1 MSQGHIRPQGN
12 GSWEIKF
19 DLGRDPMSGRRI
31 TKYVTF
37 RGTKRKAIEEL
48 TRLLGQ
54 RNDGSYVEPTKM
66 TVAQYLNHWLEA
78 DIDRRVAARTASRYR
93 GIVEKNIIP
102 KLGHVPVRKLTAVHI
117 EAFEAEL
124 QRDGW
129 VKARAKQKVKEGE
142 EGKEAPIQE
151 KRGLSAQT
159 ALHVHRVLSQAL
171 SHAVR
176 LGVLFKNPA
185 RQVKPPRPSSREI
198 KILDKNEITTLINA
212 SKKVGLYVPVLV
224 AVTTGMRR
232 GELLAL
238 RWSDLDLKVA
248 SLTVN
253 QSLERIKGK
262 FEFKSPKTKTS
273 RRAITLP
280 RITVEALRRH
290 YRLQLEE
297 RLKLGLGRDP
307 RGLVLARPGG
317 QPMDADTLTKAFR
330 RLVASAGVA
339 PITFHG
345 LRHTHIS
352 HLLMEGVHAKVVS
365 ERVGHAH
372 VNITLGVYAAYIPSM
387 QADAALRVDAWLR

>member
-1 MSQGHIRPQGN
+1 MSQGHIRPQGD

-19 DLGRDPMSGRRI
+19 DLGRDPLTGRRI

-37 RGTKRKAIEEL
+37 RGTKRKAQEEL

-78 DIDRRVAARTASRYR
+78 DIDRRVAARTAARYR
-93 GIVEKNIIP
+93 EIVEKNIIP

-124 QRDGW
+124 QREGW

-142 EGKEAPIQE
+142 EAPIQE

-159 ALHVHRVLSQAL
+159 ALHVHRTLSQAL
-171 SHAVR
+171 GHAVR

-185 RQVKPPRPSSREI
+185 RQVKPPRPPSREI
-198 KILDKNEITTLINA
+198 KILDKNEITTLLNA
-212 SKKVGLYVPVLV
+212 AKAVGLYVPVLV

-238 RWSDLDLKVA
+238 RWSDIDPTAAL
-248 SLTVN
+248 LTVN

-262 FEFKSPKTKTS
+262 FGFKSPKTKTS
-273 RRAITLP
+273 RRTITLP
-280 RITVEALRRH
+280 TITVQALGRHLKEQHEA
-290 YRLQLEE
+290 

-307 RGLVLARPGG
+307 RGLVFARPDG

-330 RLVASAGVA
+330 RLVASAKVT

-352 HLLMEGVHAKVVS
+352 HLLMEGFHAKVVS
-365 ERVGHAH
+365 ERAGHAH

-387 QADAALRVDAWLR
+387 QTDVARRVDAWLR

>member
-1 MSQGHIRPQGN
+1 MPQGHIRPQGD

-19 DLGRDPMSGRRI
+19 DLGRDPLSGRRI

-37 RGTKRKAIEEL
+37 HGTKRKAQEEL

-66 TVAQYLNHWLEA
+66 TMAQYLHHWLDA
-78 DIDRRVAARTASRYR
+78 DIDRRVAARTAARYR

-102 KLGHVPVRKLTAVHI
+102 KLGHVPVRKLSAVHI

-124 QRDGW
+124 QREGW
-129 VKARAKQKVKEGE
+129 VKPRAKQKAKKGE
-142 EGKEAPIQE
+142 EAPIQE
-151 KRGLSAQT
+151 KRGLSSQT

-171 SHAVR
+171 GHAVR

-185 RQVKPPRPSSREI
+185 RQVKPPRPPSREI
-198 KILDKNEITTLINA
+198 KILDKGEITAMIA
-212 SKKVGLYVPVLV
+212 AAKGAGLYFPVLV
-224 AVTTGMRR
+224 AVTTGVRR

-238 RWSDLDLKVA
+238 RWSDIDLKA
-248 SLTVN
+248 GSLTVN
-253 QSLERIKGK
+253 QSLERIKGR

-273 RRAITLP
+273 RRTITLP
-280 RITVEALRRH
+280 AITVEALRER
-290 YRLQLEE
+290 YKAQLEE

-307 RGLVLARPGG
+307 RALVFTRADG
-317 QPMDADTLTKAFR
+317 QPVDADTLSKAFR
-330 RLVASAGVA
+330 RLVASAKVT

-352 HLLMEGVHAKVVS
+352 HLLMEGVHVKIVS
-365 ERVGHAH
+365 ERAGHAN
-372 VNITLGVYAAYIPSM
+372 VNTTLAVYAAYIPNM
-387 QADAALRVDAWLR
+387 QTDAALRVDAWLR

>member
-1 MSQGHIRPQGN
+1 MSLH
-12 GSWEIKF
+12 
-19 DLGRDPMSGRRI
+19 
-31 TKYVTF
+31 V
-37 RGTKRKAIEEL
+37 
-48 TRLLGQ
+48 Q
-54 RNDGSYVEPTKM
+54 R
-66 TVAQYLNHWLEA
+66 A
-78 DIDRRVAARTASRYR
+78 RYR
-93 GIVEKNIIP
+93 GIVEKNIVP

-124 QRDGW
+124 QREGW

-142 EGKEAPIQE
+142 ETPVQE

-159 ALHVHRVLSQAL
+159 ALHVHRALSQAL
-171 SHAVR
+171 GHAVR

-185 RQVKPPRPSSREI
+185 RQVKPPRPPSREI
-198 KILDKNEITTLINA
+198 KILDKNEMTTLINA
-212 SKKVGLYVPVLV
+212 AKRVGLYVPILV

-238 RWSDLDLKVA
+238 RWSDIDLKAA

-253 QSLERIKGK
+253 QSLERIKGR

-280 RITVEALRRH
+280 RITVEGLRSH
-290 YRLQLEE
+290 YNLQLEE

-307 RGLVLARPGG
+307 RGLVFARPGG
-317 QPMDADTLTKAFR
+317 QPWTPTRSAKRFAG
-330 RLVASAGVA
+330 LVASAGVT

-365 ERVGHAH
+365 ERAGHAH

-387 QADAALRVDAWLR
+387 QADVALRVDGWLR

>member
-1 MSQGHIRPQGN
+1 MSQGHIRSQGD

-19 DLGRDPMSGRRI
+19 DLGRDPLTGRRI

-37 RGTKRKAIEEL
+37 RGTKRKAQEEL

-66 TVAQYLNHWLEA
+66 TVAQYLHHWLEA
-78 DIDRRVAARTASRYR
+78 DIDRRVAARTAARYR

-124 QRDGW
+124 QREGW
-129 VKARAKQKVKEGE
+129 VKARAKQVKDGE
-142 EGKEAPIQE
+142 DPNTGEARSFGADCAAYSPDTFPSARPCRAAWRPVQE
-151 KRGLSAQT
+151 S
-159 ALHVHRVLSQAL
+159 S
-171 SHAVR
+171 
-176 LGVLFKNPA
+176 PA
-185 RQVKPPRPSSREI
+185 VKPPRPPSREI

-212 SKKVGLYVPVLV
+212 AKGVGLYVPILV
-224 AVTTGMRR
+224 AVTTGVRR

-238 RWSDLDLKVA
+238 RWSDIDLKAA

-273 RRAITLP
+273 RRTITLP
-280 RITVEALRRH
+280 PITVEALRRH
-290 YRLQLEE
+290 YKMQLEE

-307 RGLVLARPGG
+307 RGLVFARPDG
-317 QPMDADTLTKAFR
+317 QPMDADTLSKAFR
-330 RLVASAGVA
+330 RLVASAKVT

-365 ERVGHAH
+365 ERAGHAH

-387 QADAALRVDAWLR
+387 QADVALRVDAWLR

>member
-1 MSQGHIRPQGN
+1 
-12 GSWEIKF
+12 
-19 DLGRDPMSGRRI
+19 LGRDPVSGLRI
-31 TKYVTF
+31 TKYATF
-37 RGTKRKAIEEL
+37 RGTKRKAQEEL
-48 TRLLGQ
+48 TRLLSQ

-78 DIDRRVAARTASRYR
+78 DIDRRVAARTAARYR

-124 QRDGW
+124 QREGW
-129 VKARAKQKVKEGE
+129 VKTRAKQKIKG
-142 EGKEAPIQE
+142 GKETLIQE

-159 ALHVHRVLSQAL
+159 ALHIHRTLSQAL
-171 SHAVR
+171 GHAVR

-185 RQVKPPRPSSREI
+185 RQVKPPRPASREI
-198 KILDKNEITTLINA
+198 KILDKNEINTLINA
-212 SKKVGLYVPVLV
+212 AKGVGLYVPILV
-224 AVTTGMRR
+224 AVTTGVRR

-238 RWSDLDLKVA
+238 RWSDIDLKAA

-273 RRAITLP
+273 RRIITLP
-280 RITVEALRRH
+280 PVTVEALRRH
-290 YRLQLEE
+290 YKVQLEE

-307 RGLVLARPGG
+307 RGLVFARPDG
-317 QPMDADTLTKAFR
+317 QPMDADTLSKAFR
-330 RLVASAGVA
+330 RLVASAKVT
-339 PITFHG
+339 PITLHG

-365 ERVGHAH
+365 ERAGHAH
-372 VNITLGVYAAYIPSM
+372 VNITLGVYATYIPSM
-387 QADAALRVDAWLR
+387 QADVALRVDAWLR